1 METHQVRTA
10 AEQLLRND
18 PGNVP
23 AICEAGAMLASMG
36 CAAEARRCYK
46 QAVEGMKAAIR
57 ATQVDA
63 ALLFE
68 SMIYESFVKTEET
81 EQHYYRCFSEWR
93 EDFARLG
100 RRFRKPAPAH
110 ADPGTIAFVFLGG
123 TVLGHTEV
131 FFRMI
136 EQLPAQS
143 RAGLRLIACVV
154 NSGTPAFDHRAAA
167 LGVEVIDV
175 VRHMPNGAA
184 AGLGT
189 RIAWLREVFAEQRVA
204 CAVWMST
211 PQIATFALSLQLA
224 PVQAFWAMRFH
235 PVSGSFIDAHITYGA
250 PEESTRRFGKQEWTV
265 CPVPLA
271 LEPAVPPAEAVA
283 ALRSKLAPDGA
294 PLLGTL
300 AREDKI
306 NSAPFLD
313 AVVRILT
320 ENPTAR
326 FLWTGREP
334 HPAIAARFTE
344 AGLAE
349 RCPFVGWVDTR
360 LYAAALDLF
369 LETWPLG
376 CGITGYQAMAAGVP
390 LLSFL
395 ERDTVFGMRH
405 WHVLVGER
413 PASGITRSELDS
425 QPVLCAADADEYVAM
440 AGRLIREPALR
451 REAGA
456 REKAFFEA
464 EMAAGPAY
472 AVRFMDTLRATIAR
486 KLPAVS
492 VAGKAG

>member
-1 METHQVRTA
+1 MEIHQLRAA
-10 AEQLLRND
+10 AEQLLRNE
-18 PGNVP
+18 PHNVP
-23 AICEAGAMLASMG
+23 AICEAGAMLASRG
-36 CAAEARRCYK
+36 CEADARRCYK
-46 QAVEGMKAAIR
+46 RAVEGLKAAIR
-57 ATQVDA
+57 VGQADA
-63 ALLFE
+63 ALMFE
-68 SMIYESFVKTEET
+68 AMIYEAFVKTEET
-81 EQHYYRCFSEWR
+81 EQHYYRCFSDWR
-93 EDFARLG
+93 EDMARMA
-100 RRFRKPAPAH
+100 RRFRRPAGPAD
-110 ADPGTIAFVFLGG
+110 AGTIAFVFMGG
-123 TVLGHTEV
+123 AVLGHTEV
-131 FFRMI
+131 FFRMF
-136 EQLPAQS
+136 QQMPAVA
-143 RAGLRLIACVV
+143 RAGTRVIACVM
-154 NSGTPAFDHRAAA
+154 SACSPEFTARATAN
-167 LGVEVIDV
+167 GIEVLDV
-175 VRHMPNGAA
+175 SSHMPDAA
-184 AGLGT
+184 RAGMAT
-189 RIAWLREVFAEQRVA
+189 RLAWVREVFGEQRVA
-204 CAVWMST
+204 CAVWVST
-211 PQIATFALSLQLA
+211 PPAATFGFSLQLA
-224 PVQAFWAMRFH
+224 PAQAFWAMRFH
-235 PVSGSFIDAHITYGA
+235 PVSGPFIDAHITYGA
-250 PEESTRRFGKQEWTV
+250 PEESTRRFGKQDWAV

-271 LEPAVPPAEAVA
+271 LEPAVPSAEAVA
-283 ALRSKLAPDGA
+283 ALRAKLAPDGA

-334 HPAIAARFTE
+334 HPAIAARCTE

-405 WHVLVGER
+405 WHVLVGDR
-413 PASGITRSELDS
+413 PASGITRAELDS